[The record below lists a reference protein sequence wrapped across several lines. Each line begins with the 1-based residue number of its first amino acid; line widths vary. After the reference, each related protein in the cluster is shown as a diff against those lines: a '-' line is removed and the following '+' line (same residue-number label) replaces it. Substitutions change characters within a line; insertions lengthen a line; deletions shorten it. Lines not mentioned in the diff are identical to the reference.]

1 MSQNVEFQYNH
12 LQGET
17 WASGHLCIESSKFE
31 FVCSY
36 LFGNPL
42 EQLLQTVYQIVPELA
57 PFPRKKIDFVM
68 WEEPVEYR
76 WEFEWIEERN
86 VSITIYE
93 KDSDLKTAFIF
104 REVCHVDDL
113 VKALV
118 HGIGRDVEL
127 SSNEKIEQIYQ
138 QFKHYLKSA

>member
-1 MSQNVEFQYNH
+1 MSRNVEFQYNYT
-12 LQGET
+12 QGET
-17 WASGHLCIESSKFE
+17 WASGHLCIGSSKFE
-31 FVCSY
+31 FDCSY

-42 EQLLQTVYQIVPELA
+42 EQLLQAVYQIVPDLA

-76 WEFEWIEERN
+76 WEFEWIEEKN

-93 KDSDLKTAFIF
+93 KGSDLKTVFVF
-104 REVCHVDDL
+104 QEVCHIDDL
-113 VKALV
+113 LKALM
-118 HGIGRDVEL
+118 HGIDQSAEL
-127 SSNEKIEQIYQ
+127 RSNEKIEQIYQ

>member
-113 VKALV
+113 LKALV